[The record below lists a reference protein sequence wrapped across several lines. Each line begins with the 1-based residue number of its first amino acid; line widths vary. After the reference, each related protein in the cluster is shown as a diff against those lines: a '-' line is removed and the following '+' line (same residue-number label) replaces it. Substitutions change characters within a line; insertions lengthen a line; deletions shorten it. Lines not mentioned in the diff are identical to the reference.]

1 MDNNLLGRKRSS
13 DFSKTESDKEFYS
26 FFFKE
31 EINISDH
38 QVQTKINSF
47 NNIKFDPI
55 NLNESIDEFESK
67 KMESVNKNSSKLDE
81 DFNKFNNINIGDMKT
96 NEITKI
102 KAKEKKDIY
111 KIEILQT
118 IPEIKKK
125 PRPDNDIIKIR
136 RAVFKSYREELN
148 EKIKDENLQI
158 KEFLPDKVEDN
169 SISTN
174 SKLFNMKWKNI
185 IINYSIGN
193 NKVIKC
199 LIDKK
204 ENDIIEF
211 LEMTFGK
218 YMEKFINNNWEQ
230 FEEKEKNNQIKSY
243 QQRKFKKIINQES
256 SDNNI
261 QNLEYIK
268 SCVSFGVKNKSGQ
281 IKLGT
286 ENKENNIF
294 QKFEE
299 SNYKITKEKKFI
311 DFIKS
316 LKKYEN
322 TCFDITIKELEDI
335 NNYIANLK
343 DKANKYKEFFNKKPR
358 KRRKNLFKLTLNN
371 YINK

>member
-55 NLNESIDEFESK
+55 NLNESIDEFETK
-67 KMESVNKNSSKLDE
+67 KMESVNKKSSKLDE

-199 LIDKK
+199 LYDKK

-211 LEMTFGK
+211 LEMTFGQ

-371 YINK
+371 YINE

>member
-38 QVQTKINSF
+38 QVQTKINLF

-55 NLNESIDEFESK
+55 NLNESIDEFETK

-193 NKVIKC
+193 NEAIKC
-199 LIDKK
+199 LYDKK
-204 ENDIIEF
+204 EKDIIEF
-211 LEMTFGK
+211 LEMTFGQ

-230 FEEKEKNNQIKSY
+230 FAEREKNNQIKSY
-243 QQRKFKKIINQES
+243 QQRKFKEIINQES
-256 SDNNI
+256 SYKNI

-268 SCVSFGVKNKSGQ
+268 SCVSFGVKNKSGK
-281 IKLGT
+281 IKLGS

-371 YINK
+371 LY

>member
-55 NLNESIDEFESK
+55 NLNESIDEFETK
-67 KMESVNKNSSKLDE
+67 KMESANKNSSKLDE
-81 DFNKFNNINIGDMKT
+81 DFNKFNNINICGMKT

-102 KAKEKKDIY
+102 KAGEKKNID
-111 KIEILQT
+111 KMEILQT

-148 EKIKDENLQI
+148 DKIKDENIEI

-211 LEMTFGK
+211 LEMTFGQ

-243 QQRKFKKIINQES
+243 QQRKFKEIINQEI
-256 SDNNI
+256 SDKNI

-268 SCVSFGVKNKSGQ
+268 SWVSFGVKNKSGQ

-299 SNYKITKEKKFI
+299 SNYKITKEKKFV

-335 NNYIANLK
+335 NNYIENLK

-371 YINK
+371 